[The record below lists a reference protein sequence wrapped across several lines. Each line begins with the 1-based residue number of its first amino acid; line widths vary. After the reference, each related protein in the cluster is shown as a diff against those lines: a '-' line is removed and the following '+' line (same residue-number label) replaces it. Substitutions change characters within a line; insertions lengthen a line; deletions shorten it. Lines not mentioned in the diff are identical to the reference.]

1 MWALQEYS
9 ILIDEVNYHHTKHL
23 SVHIFQAQHGIF
35 LMFMF
40 NFIWVVYCLVYI
52 YIYINCKPHL
62 MDFPYIRME
71 MDLLSITM
79 TSAIG
84 PKWGHDQSTPPCMH
98 KLLKGKVM

>member
-1 MWALQEYS
+1 M
-9 ILIDEVNYHHTKHL
+9 
-23 SVHIFQAQHGIF
+23 
-35 LMFMF
+35 
-40 NFIWVVYCLVYI
+40 VVCF
-52 YIYINCKPHL
+52 INCKPHL

-84 PKWGHDQSTPPCMH
+84 PKWGHGQSTPPCMH